1 MYSPGQKLNG
11 GPPALCVE
19 EVITN
24 FHLKILQCYEI
35 LQNGAVRALVNVV
48 MDICIL

>member
-24 FHLKILQCYEI
+24 FHLKNFQCYEI
-35 LQNGAVRALVNVV
+35 LQNGVVLALVNAV
-48 MDICIL
+48 MDICFM